1 MYCVRCG
8 VKLADSQKRCPLCDT
23 VVFHPDIT
31 QPEGEPM
38 YPRDHYPDPP
48 VQPLGL
54 LTIVSALFLAPI
66 FITLLCDLQI
76 SGRISWSGYVI
87 GALLLAYIAFIL
99 PNWFP
104 KPNPVIFTPIAM
116 GAVGLYLLYI
126 NLETGGHWFL
136 SFAFPVTGFVG
147 LLLTALV
154 TLFRYIRRGRLYIL
168 SGAVLL
174 TGAFMPVME
183 LLLTVTFESIHFI
196 GWSFYPLIGFVL
208 LGIVLLVM
216 AISRPIRDSV
226 RKRSFF

>member
-38 YPRDHYPDPP
+38 YPQDHYPEPP

-104 KPNPVIFTPIAM
+104 KPNPVIFTPIAGEM
-116 GAVGLYLLYI
+116 TKEFEI
-126 NLETGGHWFL
+126 KPGGNH
-136 SFAFPVTGFVG
+136 S
-147 LLLTALV
+147 
-154 TLFRYIRRGRLYIL
+154 
-168 SGAVLL
+168 
-174 TGAFMPVME
+174 MQ
-183 LLLTVTFESIHFI
+183 
-196 GWSFYPLIGFVL
+196 
-208 LGIVLLVM
+208 
-216 AISRPIRDSV
+216 V
-226 RKRSFF
+226 REAE